1 LSDLGRDQTVFELH
15 TPEFLAFGCVEGCAW
30 LDEQGSAR
38 WLPLERRV
46 FDDLNHSERLTLID
60 TLDRALEASAFR
72 DDVALL
78 LHLRAHPLELLEERL
93 LALELEHTKLLL
105 ADRLDLV
112 KESAPLGLDPALA
125 HRADLGSK
133 VDLRGQLDA
142 LVLVGAMVDALFRA
156 GALEREVGGRSPGG
170 PGVHEPGLLA
180 QLPDLG
186 RAAAFRVLAIGL
198 LEPLLLPTL
207 ESVVTALADH
217 DVGVWVMTC
226 ALMDR
231 HRVGQ
236 SLGSREVL
244 GERLHE
250 FALGVLVELA
260 RNRNLDLPIDHP
272 VGALVG
278 VHTLPERFGRVG
290 PRGKV
295 LGPRVHHLSGV
306 ARELSCA

>member
-1 LSDLGRDQTVFELH
+1 MSDLGRDQTVFELH

-46 FDDLNHSERLTLID
+46 FDDLNHRECPTLID
-60 TLDRALEASAFR
+60 TLDCALEASAFR
-72 DDVALL
+72 DDVAFL
-78 LHLRAHPLELLEERL
+78 LHLRAHSLELLEERL
-93 LALELEHTKLLL
+93 PTLELEHTKLLL

-112 KESAPLGLDPALA
+112 EESASLGLDPALA
-125 HRADLGSK
+125 HRANLGAK

-142 LVLVGAMVDALFRA
+142 LVLVGAVVDALFRA
-156 GALEREVGGRSPGG
+156 GALEREVGGRSPRG

-186 RAAAFRVLAIGL
+186 RAAAFGVLAVGL
-198 LEPLLLPTL
+198 LEPLLLPAL
-207 ESVVTALADH
+207 EPVVTALADH
-217 DVGVWVMTC
+217 DVGVGVVTC

-236 SLGSREVL
+236 ALGPCEILSK
-244 GERLHE
+244 RLHE
-250 FALGVLVELA
+250 LTLGMLVELA
-260 RNRNLDLPIDHP
+260 RNRNFDLSIDHP

-278 VHTLPERFGRVG
+278 VHTLPERFG
-290 PRGKV
+290 
-295 LGPRVHHLSGV
+295 
-306 ARELSCA
+306 

>member
-1 LSDLGRDQTVFELH
+1 MVLVELSNRLVSSVPQRVPTHAHPLSDLGRDQTVFELH
-15 TPEFLAFGCVEGCAW
+15 TPEFLAFGCVEGRAR

-46 FDDLNHSERLTLID
+46 FDDLNHRERPTLID
-60 TLDRALEASAFR
+60 TLNRALEASALR

-93 LALELEHTKLLL
+93 PTLELEHTKLLL
-105 ADRLDLV
+105 TNRLDLV
-112 KESAPLGLDPALA
+112 EESAPLGLDPALA
-125 HRADLGSK
+125 HRADLGTK

-142 LVLVGAMVDALFRA
+142 LVLVGAVVDALFRA
-156 GALEREVGGRSPGG
+156 GALERKVGGRSPGG

-217 DVGVWVMTC
+217 DVGVWVVTC

-236 SLGSREVL
+236 ALGPREVL

-250 FALGVLVELA
+250 FALGMLVELA
-260 RNRNLDLPIDHP
+260 RNRNFDLPIDHP

-278 VHTLPERFGRVG
+278 VHALPERFG
-290 PRGKV
+290 
-295 LGPRVHHLSGV
+295 
-306 ARELSCA
+306 

>member
-1 LSDLGRDQTVFELH
+1 MSDLGRDQTVFELH